1 MSSILLPRRL
11 FLRGAAGVAV
21 GLPLLESL
29 GTRSARAQTEPFRYA
44 IFMSQHNGCL
54 QNKFWPATNEVA
66 LTKAR
71 LVQDL
76 ATGDKAVGVLADYA
90 EKLNIVYGLRYR
102 HSGTGCG
109 HADGCFQALT
119 ASTPDGENS
128 NETLAMGPS
137 LDWVISQALD
147 EPGSEPVSMYA
158 GATSSF
164 LGDAILYRG
173 PKERRAGERDPLNA
187 YKRLFGMTM
196 PGGEEPGAAEQNA
209 LALQR
214 KSVNDLVRGQMQTL
228 LARPELSGADRTRL
242 DAHFQAIR
250 DLEVKVSMGCTPT
263 QPGQIDSSNL
273 DQVIRT
279 HLDVIA
285 MAMACGKSHAASLNI
300 GNGNDQTQY
309 VIDGVKFERY
319 HHISHRVK
327 SDGSDGEAIPDAE
340 ELHHKIDKH
349 FAGYFKYLLDKLSSF
364 TTPTGTLLED
374 RATDWMND
382 LADGPPHGS
391 NNLPSVVAGGAGGKL
406 KTGQYLRGN
415 FGINKIHNSIGAALG
430 LLNAAGQPLDD
441 FGAADYEKGRIDAM
455 MAG

>member
-1 MSSILLPRRL
+1 MSRILPRRL

-29 GTRSARAQTEPFRYA
+29 GMKSARAQTQPHRYA
-44 IFMSQHNGCL
+44 IFLRQGNGVL
-54 QNKFWPATNEVA
+54 QPKFWPVSNDVA

-71 LVQDL
+71 LEQDL
-76 ATGDKAVGVLADYA
+76 ASDDRAVGVLSAYA
-90 EKLNIVYGLRYR
+90 EKLNLVYGLRYR

-119 ASTPDGENS
+119 ASTPDGNNS

-137 LDWVISQALD
+137 LDWVISQQLD
-147 EPGSEPVSMYA
+147 AAGSEPVSMYA

-173 PKERRAGERDPLNA
+173 AKERRAGERSSINA
-187 YKRLFGMTM
+187 YQRLFGTTM
-196 PGGEEPGAAEQNA
+196 PGGETPDDAAQKR

-214 KSVNDLVRGQMQTL
+214 KSVNDLVREQMQSL
-228 LARPELSGADRTRL
+228 LSRPELSAPDKTRL

-250 DLEVKVSMGCTPT
+250 DLEVKMAMGCQVAP
-263 QPGQIDSSNL
+263 PGQIDSNNL
-273 DQVIRT
+273 DLVVQT

-285 MAMACGKSHAASLNI
+285 MAMACGKSHAASLCI

-309 VIDGVKFERY
+309 IVDGVKLDRY
-319 HHISHRVK
+319 HHISHRVR
-327 SDGSDGEAIPDAE
+327 SDGSAGEAIPDAE
-340 ELHHKIDKH
+340 GLHHKIDKK

-364 TTPTGTLLED
+364 ATPTGTLLD
-374 RATDWMND
+374 DGASVWFND

-391 NNLPSVVAGGAGGKL
+391 TNLPWVVAGGAGGAL
-406 KTGQYLRGN
+406 KTGQYIRGN
-415 FGINKIHNSIGAALG
+415 FTINKIHNSIGAAVG
-430 LLNAAGQPLDD
+430 LTNAAGQPLDD
-441 FGAADYEKGRIDAM
+441 FGADDYEKGRIDAM
-455 MAG
+455 MAT